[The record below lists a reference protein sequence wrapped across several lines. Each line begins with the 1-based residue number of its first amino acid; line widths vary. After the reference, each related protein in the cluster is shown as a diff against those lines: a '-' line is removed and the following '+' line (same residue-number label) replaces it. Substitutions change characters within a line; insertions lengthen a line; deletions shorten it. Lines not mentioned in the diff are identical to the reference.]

1 VRQSSTHAH
10 APKVLNIER
19 ALPSLGRRGVTV
31 ARADES
37 TSGYFS
43 TNQENPTD
51 MRNTLA
57 ISAGVALLAL
67 TAACGG
73 EPTTN
78 STVNRGN
85 TNTAV
90 VTNSNANA
98 NTNATANANTTAAR
112 NDNWNW
118 NANREDFDKNANNW
132 RASASNAGDKIS
144 TEAGDG
150 WIHFKVRGALFAADD
165 LRDSTINVDV
175 EKGVVT
181 LRGSVANAAQKT
193 KAGQAAKVDGA
204 KSVTNNLVVK
214 ADGDANKNANTANA
228 NKKG

>member
-1 VRQSSTHAH
+1 
-10 APKVLNIER
+10 
-19 ALPSLGRRGVTV
+19 
-31 ARADES
+31 
-37 TSGYFS
+37 
-43 TNQENPTD
+43 
-51 MRNTLA
+51 MRNILA

-67 TAACGG
+67 AACGG
-73 EPTTN
+73 EPSNN
-78 STVNRGN
+78 STVNRSN

-90 VTNSNANA
+90 VTNTNANA
-98 NTNATANANTTAAR
+98 NATANANANGNTSAR
-112 NDNWNW
+112 SDNWNW
-118 NANREDFDKNANNW
+118 NANREDFDKNSNNW
-132 RASASNAGDKIS
+132 RASANNAGDKIS

-193 KAGQAAKVDGA
+193 KAGQVAKVDGA

-214 ADGDANKNANTANA
+214 PGDGDANKNAANA
-228 NKKG
+228 NSKG